1 MEKEAPLSPAVLL
14 DSATGAILSLLAPAP
29 SPQGATAAV
38 ESAAVESAAVPIAA
52 VPAEPVLAEA
62 VPVAARQ
69 AGLDRSTPAAA
80 APFQPALELLVEGR
94 GFGHGVGMSQ
104 WGAYAMALQG
114 RSYDQILRHYYRGVD
129 LKPYVT
135 P

>member
-1 MEKEAPLSPAVLL
+1 MVPA
-14 DSATGAILSLLAPAP
+14 
-29 SPQGATAAV
+29 
-38 ESAAVESAAVPIAA
+38 EA
-52 VPAEPVLAEA
+52 VPAEA
-62 VPVAARQ
+62 VPAAARH
-69 AGLDRSTPAAA
+69 AELDRSTPSAA
-80 APFQPALELLVEGR
+80 APPQPALELVVEGR